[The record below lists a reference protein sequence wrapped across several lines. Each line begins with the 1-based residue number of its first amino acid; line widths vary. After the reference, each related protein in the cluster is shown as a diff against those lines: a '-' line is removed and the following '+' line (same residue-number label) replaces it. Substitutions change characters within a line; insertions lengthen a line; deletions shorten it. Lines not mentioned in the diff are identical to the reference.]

1 MNRRAALTT
10 LLAPCLAAQTQFL
23 PVSQLSPGMAA
34 TARTVFTGQT
44 AEEFPVRILGVLRNT
59 GPNQNLI
66 LGRLLTARLEQ
77 TGVMQGM
84 SGSPVYVE
92 GRLIG
97 AIAFAFP
104 FAKEPIAGIR
114 PIEEMLRSAPVAP
127 PAIAQRIH
135 LGSPALFSPSPQTPA
150 DGPVPVLTPVS
161 LAGFTPNTLRHFAA
175 GLRDLGF
182 ALQQGA
188 GGAAPTTAPAQP
200 LAPGDMISVQL
211 LRGDLNAGADGT
223 VTHVDGDRIFA
234 FGHRFL
240 AAGNVELPFAR
251 AEVVT
256 PLPNLNQS
264 FKISQSLA
272 PAGTIQFD
280 GDAAISGRLGPLP
293 KLTPLRIRFLAPGA
307 NHTYNV
313 EMARHALLSPLLL
326 QMAIFSTL
334 DHHFHSAGAGSI
346 DVEARFTYPNLPAP
360 LVVGNRYSGDNN
372 LPLAVSLGA
381 ALPYAFLQQN
391 SPESLLPAAIEL
403 TLAASPERTAWV
415 LEQLTAD
422 RHRARPGS
430 SLTLTARL
438 RGPAGEE
445 QLHQVPF
452 AVPAWLEAGQT
463 LTITAADAFTTN
475 LLDFRSFYQPGG
487 PSFRSSAHL
496 IETINRLHPNNSLH
510 FRAFRAA
517 PAFQSAGQELGNL
530 PPSVASTLQRTPG
543 AYLPTYQSR
552 LLDRRILLPTGTV
565 SGSRYLTL
573 EIEK

>member
-1 MNRRAALTT
+1 MNRRAVLTT
-10 LLAPCLAAQTQFL
+10 LFAPWLAAQTRIL
-23 PVSQLSPGMAA
+23 PVSELSPGMAA
-34 TARTVFTGQT
+34 TARTVFAGQS
-44 AEEFPVRILGVLRNT
+44 AEEFPLRILGVLRNT

-66 LGRLLTARLEQ
+66 LGRLLTPRLEQ

-84 SGSPVYVE
+84 SGSPVYVD
-92 GRLIG
+92 GQLIG

-114 PIEEMLRSAPVAP
+114 PIEEMLRSAPAAP
-127 PAIAQRIH
+127 RTLAQRVH
-135 LGSPALFSPSPQTPA
+135 LGSPTLLPPGSPTPT
-150 DGPVPVLTPVS
+150 DGPIAVLTPVS
-161 LAGFTPNTLRHFAA
+161 LAGFTANTLSHFAA
-175 GLRDLGF
+175 GFRDLGF

-188 GGAAPTTAPAQP
+188 GGAAPGTRPAQP

-223 VTHVDGDRIFA
+223 VTHIDGDRIYA

-251 AEVVT
+251 AEVIT

-264 FKISQSLA
+264 FKISQSLT
-272 PAGTIQFD
+272 PAGTIHFD

-293 KLTPLRIRFLAPGA
+293 TLTPLRIRFLAPGA

-313 EMARHALLSPLLL
+313 ELARHALLSPLLL

-334 DHHFHSAGAGSI
+334 DHHFHSAGGGSI
-346 DVEARFTYPNLPAP
+346 DVEARFTYPNLPDP
-360 LVVGNRYSGDNN
+360 LLVTNRYSGDNN

-381 ALPYAFLQQN
+381 ALPFAFLQQN
-391 SPESLLPAAIEL
+391 SPETLLPAAIEL
-403 TLAASPERTAWV
+403 TLAASPQHSAWV

-422 RHRARPGS
+422 RLRGRPGS
-430 SLTLTARL
+430 TLTLTARL
-438 RGPAGEE
+438 RGPAGAE

-452 AVPAWLEAGQT
+452 SLPAWLEPGQT

-487 PSFRSSAHL
+487 PTFRSSAHL
-496 IETINRLHPNNSLH
+496 IETLNRLHPNNSLH
-510 FRAFRAA
+510 FRAFHAA
-517 PAFQSAGQELGNL
+517 PAYQSAGQELGNL
-530 PPSVASTLQRTPG
+530 PPSIAATLQRSPG
-543 AYLPTYQSR
+543 AYLPTHQSR
-552 LLDRRILLPTGTV
+552 LLNQRLLLPTGTV
-565 SGSRYLTL
+565 AGSRYLTL

>member
-1 MNRRAALTT
+1 MHRRAALTA
-10 LLAPCLAAQTQFL
+10 LLAPGLAAQSRFL
-23 PVSQLSPGMAA
+23 PVSQITPGMAA
-34 TARTVFTGQT
+34 TARTVFSGQS

-66 LGRLLTARLEQ
+66 LGRLLTPRLEH

-84 SGSPVYVE
+84 SGSPVYVD
-92 GRLIG
+92 GQLIG

-114 PIEEMLRSAPVAP
+114 PIEEMLRAAPAAP
-127 PAIAQRIH
+127 SGLAQRVH
-135 LGSPALFSPSPQTPA
+135 LGSPGLFSATAPTLT
-150 DGPVPVLTPVS
+150 DGPIPVLTPVS

-175 GLRDLGF
+175 GFRDLGF

-188 GGAAPTTAPAQP
+188 GGAAPTTTPTRP

-223 VTHVDGDRIFA
+223 VTHIDGDRIFA

-251 AEVVT
+251 AEVLT

-272 PAGTIQFD
+272 PAGTIHFD
-280 GDAAISGRLGPLP
+280 GDAAIAGRLGPLP
-293 KLTPLRIRFLAPGA
+293 KLTPLRIRFLATGA

-313 EMARHALLSPLLL
+313 ELARHALLSPLLL

-334 DHHFHSAGAGSI
+334 DHHFHSAGSGSI
-346 DVEARFTYPNLPAP
+346 DIEARFTYPNLPAP
-360 LVVGNRYSGDNN
+360 LVVTNRYTGDNN
-372 LPLAVSLGA
+372 LPLAVSLGV
-381 ALPYAFLQQN
+381 ALPFAFFQQN

-403 TLAASPERTAWV
+403 TLAASPQRTAWV

-422 RHRARPGS
+422 RHRARPNAT
-430 SLTLTARL
+430 LNLTARL
-438 RGPAGEE
+438 RGPAGQE
-445 QLHQVPF
+445 QLHQIPF
-452 AVPAWLEAGQT
+452 ALPAWLEPGQT

-487 PSFRSSAHL
+487 PTFRSSAHL
-496 IETINRLHPNNSLH
+496 VETLNRLHPNNSLH
-510 FRAFRAA
+510 IRAFRAA

-530 PPSVASTLQRTPG
+530 PPSIAATLQRSPG

-552 LLDRRILLPTGTV
+552 LLDQRLLLPTGTV